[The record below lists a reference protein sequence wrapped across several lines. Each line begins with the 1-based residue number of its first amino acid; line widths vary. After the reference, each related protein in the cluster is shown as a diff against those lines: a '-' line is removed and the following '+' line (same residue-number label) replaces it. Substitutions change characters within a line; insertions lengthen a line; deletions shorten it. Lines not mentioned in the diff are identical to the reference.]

1 MIELYFVYN
10 GHRKKYIGTFL
21 HPHSAIS
28 ALKGHQ
34 ATYSAITKPR
44 FVKTLSGDSIRI
56 DYGAR
61 DCYYL
66 IGRKKRC

>member
-10 GHRKKYIGTFL
+10 GHRKEHIGTFP
-21 HPHSAIS
+21 HPHGAIS
-28 ALKGHQ
+28 ALKEHQ
-34 ATYSAITKPR
+34 ATYSVITKPR

-66 IGRKKRC
+66 IERTGE